1 MQDRYGLTVYLE
13 PGEAVALNAGF
24 LAAQVTVLIFS
35 IFFTALGMVCMI
47 RMDLVQNPP
56 DGLVK
61 ILSQKTGRELG
72 RIKILYDAACVVI
85 SAALGHAIL
94 GEMRGMGIATVVSA
108 VFVGRTVTWMK
119 EKAFLLNWL

>member
-1 MQDRYGLTVYLE
+1 MLFHLVNILFQLILLREVWNVRILLQI
-13 PGEAVALNAGF
+13 PVAFLFGQVIDLLQRLIHFDSGF

-72 RIKILYDAACVVI
+72 YLWA
-85 SAALGHAIL
+85 
-94 GEMRGMGIATVVSA
+94 
-108 VFVGRTVTWMK
+108 GR
-119 EKAFLLNWL
+119 